1 MSGQEVQVSKSQ
13 SLAFKISQCAGL
25 LQVNKEVTI
34 SAINSAISSAVN
46 LAELLKHRIKNLYQE
61 NRFERVDNTSKT
73 RLVIILS
80 LVPLAV
86 NQTGSQLPIPEA
98 DVIEKSL
105 EDLKKLPWEVE
116 GAEPRPPRAERTEGY
131 SRGQR
136 DSRGSRGYR
145 RSNRR
150 RPRGTETGERELK
163 EETKDETREENKEE
177 RVEEGRGFGRSRR
190 GNFGGRRGNEARG
203 RYGRGRIG
211 RGRRDFN
218 RPRGQGFGS
227 GERHEE
233 PTEQRTENE
242 WGDAAVSRRSDR
254 GGRRF
259 RRPRGR
265 GENTRTGENPTT
277 GEE

>member
-25 LQVNKEVTI
+25 LQTNREVTI
-34 SAINSAISSAVN
+34 TAINSAISSAVN
-46 LAELLKHRIKNLYQE
+46 LAELLKHRVKNLYQE

-73 RLVIILS
+73 RLVIRLS
-80 LVPLAV
+80 LDPLPQ
-86 NQTGSQLPIPEA
+86 NHTGSQLPIDEK

-116 GAEPRPPRAERTEGY
+116 GAEPRPPRPERTEGY

-150 RPRGTETGERELK
+150 RPRGTDAGERDIK
-163 EETKDETREENKEE
+163 EETNDETKQEDRGEEN
-177 RVEEGRGFGRSRR
+177 RLYRSRR
-190 GNFGGRRGNEARG
+190 GGFRGRRGPDTRG
-203 RYGRGRIG
+203 RFGRGRMG

-218 RPRGQGFGS
+218 APRGQGTS
-227 GERHEE
+227 TGERHDE
-233 PTEQRTENE
+233 TTQNRNENE
-242 WGDAAVSRRSDR
+242 WGDAVVSRRSDR

-265 GENTRTGENPTT
+265 AENTGPENN
-277 GEE
+277 